1 MSNESWTVDA
11 PGRLAAEV
19 KRRLDLSHRRAQALI
34 DRGAVE
40 VDGARVT
47 DHGHPLC
54 AGAQVRVSIDAPRRP
69 AQESTP
75 PGEILHED
83 SHIIVVHKRAGV
95 LTVPRDAQ
103 RELPAHLREPNLEDW
118 LRARDLARGERP
130 RIGIVQ
136 RLDRGTSG
144 VLVFPRTRH
153 ARESLKPAFA
163 RHDVT
168 RRYLAI
174 ALGRP
179 PIAEG
184 TLRDLLVEKH
194 GRMTIAHPTEPGAK
208 EAITHYRVIA
218 KSGEG
223 RGEPVACRLELTLET
238 GRRNQIRLSCAR
250 AGFPLLGDRTYGTA
264 SELIA
269 RPALHAAHLG
279 FTHPHTGERMA
290 FTVEEPEDLRAAWR
304 GLLGEAPP
312 EDEAP

>member
-194 GRMTIAHPTEPGAK
+194 GRMTIRCSEIGPTGPPPSSSRGPPSTRPISGSPIPTRGSAWRSPWRSRR
-208 EAITHYRVIA
+208 TSGLH
-218 KSGEG
+218 GEG
-223 RGEPVACRLELTLET
+223 CWERPRRRMKPLERGPRTPTQLTLI
-238 GRRNQIRLSCAR
+238 IR
-250 AGFPLLGDRTYGTA
+250 
-264 SELIA
+264 
-269 RPALHAAHLG
+269 
-279 FTHPHTGERMA
+279 
-290 FTVEEPEDLRAAWR
+290 
-304 GLLGEAPP
+304 
-312 EDEAP
+312 